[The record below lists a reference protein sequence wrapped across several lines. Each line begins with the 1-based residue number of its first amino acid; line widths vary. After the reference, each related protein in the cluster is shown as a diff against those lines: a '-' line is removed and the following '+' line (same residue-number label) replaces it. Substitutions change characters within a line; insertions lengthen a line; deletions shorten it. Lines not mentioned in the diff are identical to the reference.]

1 MTCSKAN
8 FAASSV
14 TLCFPQARVA
24 LPLNTFL
31 WGDQADAIEDGNN
44 LLLPTLIL
52 RRHTCYVISPSTW
65 SLWNQVRRLPVKE
78 LNMTA
83 LQGWIVIGLLVLI
96 MLGIVGI
103 GAEIKALPYLWRTET
118 PSADLER

>member
-31 WGDQADAIEDGNN
+31 WGDQADAIEDGNDAMN
-44 LLLPTLIL
+44 VL
-52 RRHTCYVISPSTW
+52 RY
-65 SLWNQVRRLPVKE
+65 
-78 LNMTA
+78 
-83 LQGWIVIGLLVLI
+83 LLVSANI
-96 MLGIVGI
+96 D
-103 GAEIKALPYLWRTET
+103 ALDVEVLR
-118 PSADLER
+118 SR